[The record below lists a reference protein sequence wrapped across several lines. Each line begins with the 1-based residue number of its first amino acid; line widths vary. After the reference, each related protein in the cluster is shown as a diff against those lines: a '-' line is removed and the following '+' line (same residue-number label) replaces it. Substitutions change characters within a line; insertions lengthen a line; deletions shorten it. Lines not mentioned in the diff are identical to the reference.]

1 MKDVTITLGIE
12 TSLRI
17 SMQGTPG
24 TSIFRRTAGLY
35 IDEEL
40 FIREICDVLN
50 EWFYLRFGENRYLWK
65 YPKKLYRSI

>member
-1 MKDVTITLGIE
+1 
-12 TSLRI
+12 
-17 SMQGTPG
+17 MQGTPG
-24 TSIFRRTAGLY
+24 RSIFRRTAGLY